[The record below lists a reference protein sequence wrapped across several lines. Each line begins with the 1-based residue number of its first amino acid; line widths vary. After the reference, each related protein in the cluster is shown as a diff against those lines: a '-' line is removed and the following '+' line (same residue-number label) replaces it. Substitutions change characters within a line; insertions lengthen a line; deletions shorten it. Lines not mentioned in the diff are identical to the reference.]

1 MEINKVKGAEQKTH
15 SVSEIGSSKTIIQYQ
30 HIEKIV
36 WQAIQQTHK
45 YNRSHQVVH
54 RPWVQVNKYPGNI
67 TYHHK
72 ARIVPKESLKP
83 NQPK

>member
-54 RPWVQVNKYPGNI
+54 R
-67 TYHHK
+67 
-72 ARIVPKESLKP
+72 
-83 NQPK
+83 